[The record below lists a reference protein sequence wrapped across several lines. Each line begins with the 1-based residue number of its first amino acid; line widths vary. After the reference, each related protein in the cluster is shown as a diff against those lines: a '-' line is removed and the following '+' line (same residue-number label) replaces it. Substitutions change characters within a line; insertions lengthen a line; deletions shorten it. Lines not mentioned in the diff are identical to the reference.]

1 MTTESGT
8 REEAADESK
17 EDTRIAQGL
26 QAMKHVRSRRSIR
39 HFKGQKIPDDHL
51 ELILEAARHAPSPE
65 NMLTIRVI
73 IIRDDQEMKEFLA
86 DIAQENAQKVFGAA
100 PFEIT
105 SGRNWYVADEFRAAI
120 YSRLR
125 DGELFR
131 YPEKSDAVI
140 IVCTSDAWNDATKL
154 YPNELFGSV
163 TAGMAVQNMWMVASS
178 MGYGCGYEALV
189 CSDSRHT
196 QLIRDRL
203 GIPPIW
209 TPLTAFCIG
218 VPIAARPLGPSRPPL
233 EGLLYHERWGYPYK
247 RLAFRKKERI
257 RK

>member
-1 MTTESGT
+1 MTTESDNIEKAS
-8 REEAADESK
+8 EESI
-17 EDTRIAQGL
+17 EDTRIAQGM
-26 QAMKHVRSRRSIR
+26 QAMMHIRSRRSIR
-39 HFKGQKIPDDHL
+39 HFTGGKIPDNHL

-65 NMLTIRVI
+65 NMLSIRLIV
-73 IIRDDQEMKEFLA
+73 IRDDQEMKEFLA
-86 DIAQENAQKVFGAA
+86 DIAQENAQKVFGSA

-105 SGRNWYVADEFRAAI
+105 SGRNWYVGDEFRAAI

-140 IVCTSDAWNDATKL
+140 IVCASDAWNDATKL

-163 TAGMAVQNMWMVASS
+163 TAGMAVQNMWMVATS

-189 CSDSRHT
+189 CSDPRHT

-209 TPLTAFCIG
+209 TPITAFCIG
-218 VPIAARPLGPSRPPL
+218 VPITARPLGPSRPPL
-233 EGLLYHERWGYPYK
+233 EGLLYHERWGCPYK
-247 RLAFRKKERI
+247 RLAFRRKEGT
-257 RK
+257 

>member
-1 MTTESGT
+1 MTTES
-8 REEAADESK
+8 DEIEKASVESR
-17 EDTRIAQGL
+17 EDTRIALGL
-26 QAMKHVRSRRSIR
+26 QALKHIRTRRSIR
-39 HFKGQKIPDDHL
+39 HFTGQRIPDDHL

-65 NMLTIRVI
+65 NMLSIRLVV
-73 IIRDDQEMKEFLA
+73 IRDDQEMKEFLS
-86 DIAQENAQKVFGAA
+86 DIAQENAQKVFGSS
-100 PFEIT
+100 PFELT

-125 DGELFR
+125 EGELFR

-140 IVCTSDAWNDATKL
+140 IVCASDAWNDATKL

-163 TAGMAVQNMWMVASS
+163 TAGMAVQNMWMVATA

-189 CSDSRHT
+189 CSDARHT

-203 GIPPIW
+203 GIPPTW

-218 VPIAARPLGPSRPPL
+218 VPITARPLGPSRPPL
-233 EGLLYHERWGYPYK
+233 ESLLYHERWGYPYK
-247 RLAFRKKERI
+247 RLAFRNKEEI
-257 RK
+257 